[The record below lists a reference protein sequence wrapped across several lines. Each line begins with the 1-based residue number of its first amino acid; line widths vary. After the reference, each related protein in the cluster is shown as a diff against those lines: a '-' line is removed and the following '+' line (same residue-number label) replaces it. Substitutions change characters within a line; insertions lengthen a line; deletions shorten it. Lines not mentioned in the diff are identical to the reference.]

1 MKKIKSLFLK
11 IKSKATIAAYK
22 KPLFVTIIALLLLNI
37 VVVFVGSVVAYNL
50 DPAFFDNQWTNALG
64 TSFKWMISAHSI
76 NNVSGNFPLMVC
88 AAFVI
93 ALEMILFSGAMIAT
107 ITAALRA
114 FIDKSSKAK
123 GKINLDNHFVILNWN
138 NKVPDLVSN
147 LYSKGYKNNIIILS
161 LKDKEYITSQ
171 INSVITKR
179 KKKLNLIIKEG
190 NPLLR
195 SSLDDIS
202 IDKASSVVIMSKENS
217 HPEEDN
223 EINHTDL
230 SSLKTLLA
238 VCDFEYKYDPNIVI
252 ELSEEKAVE
261 KIQNLS
267 KTLKTMMDKRIVPVS
282 FTKKLGQLLAQTV
295 MTPDISNVF
304 YDLLSY
310 EGVEF
315 YSYGE
320 DEVDDYLASHSS
332 AIPIKKYSQLFVLAE
347 DESCLPIKR
356 NHLDIKEQ
364 QLKINENYEIKE
376 SCTIFLIGDNAKRPY
391 ILENLNLSASYRG
404 ANLTVKD
411 YDKKD
416 FKKLIGDIKKT
427 EGLKKVILLSDDT
440 VAHESLD
447 SNIFASLIALHTEFP
462 DRKNLNFI
470 TELLDSRNVSN
481 IKDFDIN
488 NAIISNKI
496 ISLLLTQLCL
506 NKEALDFFNN
516 LFLADNEDGGDVFD
530 INIDYAK
537 DILCFNNEL
546 AFSSK
551 AEFIHS
557 FYHSFNKDCM
567 PIGYIRDGE
576 RVYISSNQDEKTKF
590 VIKPDDKI
598 IYINY

>member
-1 MKKIKSLFLK
+1 MKKLKSLFLK
-11 IKSKATIAAYK
+11 IKSKATITAYK
-22 KPLFVTIIALLLLNI
+22 KPLFITILVLLLLNL
-37 VVVFVGSVVAYNL
+37 VVVFVGSIVAFNL
-50 DPAFFDNQWTNALG
+50 DPAFFDNSWINALG
-64 TSFKWMISAHSI
+64 TSFKWMISVHSI

-107 ITAALRA
+107 ITAALRS
-114 FIDKSSKAK
+114 FIEKMSRAK

-138 NKVPDLVSN
+138 NKVPDLINN
-147 LYSKGYKNNIIILS
+147 LHSKGYKNNIIVLS
-161 LKDKEYITSQ
+161 TKDKDYVTGQ
-171 INSVITKR
+171 INSVITS
-179 KKKLNLIIKEG
+179 KKNKVNVIIKEG
-190 NPLLR
+190 NPLMR
-195 SSLDDIS
+195 STLDDIS
-202 IDKASSVVIMSKENS
+202 IERASSIVIMSKENS
-217 HPEEDN
+217 HPEETN
-223 EINHTDL
+223 EISHNDL

-238 VCDFEYKYDPNIVI
+238 VCDFNLKRDPNIVI
-252 ELSEEKAVE
+252 ELSEESAVE

-282 FTKKLGQLLAQTV
+282 FTKKLGQLVAQTV

-320 DEVDDYLASHSS
+320 EEVDSYLQSHNS
-332 AIPIKKYSQLFVLAE
+332 AIPIKKYSKLFVLAE
-347 DESCLPIKR
+347 DEKHLPIKR
-356 NHLDIKEQ
+356 NNFTIKEKK
-364 QLKINENYEIKE
+364 LEINENYETKE

-404 ANLTVKD
+404 ASFVVKD
-411 YDKKD
+411 YEKND
-416 FKKLIGDIKKT
+416 FRTLIEDIKKT
-427 EGLKKVILLSDDT
+427 DGLRKVIILSDDT

-447 SNIFASLIALHTEFP
+447 SNIFAALIALHTEFP
-462 DRKNLNFI
+462 NRENLNFI

-496 ISLLLTQLCL
+496 ISLLLTQLSL

-516 LFLADNEDGGDVFD
+516 LFLADSEDGGDVFD
-530 INIDYAK
+530 INIDYAR
-537 DILCFNNEL
+537 DILCFDNEL
-546 AFSSK
+546 VFSSK

-567 PIGYIRDGE
+567 PIGYIRNGE
-576 RVYISSNQDEKTKF
+576 RIYIASNQDENKKF
-590 VIKPDDKI
+590 IIKQDDKI